1 MAYAASILVLS
12 LLVLAGAFLAG
23 QSLLSVA
30 ILGPATVAAVMLVWI
45 IGQALQPRRYWIVVD
60 GSNVL
65 HWREGPPDISTVAMV
80 AAELRRMGY
89 TPVVWFDANVGQLVA
104 ERDLGRVALAR
115 LMRLPSIQVLVAPK
129 GMPADPLLLA
139 GARNLQARIVTN
151 SRYPEWSDDYPE
163 IAEAG
168 RLVRGSITDSSV
180 QLVLAPAETEET
192 A

>member
-1 MAYAASILVLS
+1 
-12 LLVLAGAFLAG
+12 
-23 QSLLSVA
+23 
-30 ILGPATVAAVMLVWI
+30 
-45 IGQALQPRRYWIVVD
+45 
-60 GSNVL
+60 
-65 HWREGPPDISTVAMV
+65 
-80 AAELRRMGY
+80 MGY